1 MKGRE
6 KGSIEFQHEK
16 VVMKFITKK
25 VKIEKWNL
33 EKNGKDW
40 LSEETEEQ
48 SESMSM
54 ETFRIHCESIVCFVI
69 YSVNRFRSNF

>member
-25 VKIEKWNL
+25 VKIEK
-33 EKNGKDW
+33 
-40 LSEETEEQ
+40 
-48 SESMSM
+48 
-54 ETFRIHCESIVCFVI
+54 
-69 YSVNRFRSNF
+69 